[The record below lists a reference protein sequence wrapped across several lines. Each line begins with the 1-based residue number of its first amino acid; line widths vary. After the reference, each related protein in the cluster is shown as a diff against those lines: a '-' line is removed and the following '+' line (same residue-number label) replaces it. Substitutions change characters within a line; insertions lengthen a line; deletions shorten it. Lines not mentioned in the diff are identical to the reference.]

1 MARKRTYGQYCG
13 LAHALEIVGERWA
26 LLLVRDLMLGPKRFT
41 DLRVG
46 LPRIPTN
53 VLSARLKELEQA
65 GVVRRRT
72 LPRPAASV
80 VYELTEYGAEL
91 EEILLRLGRWGV
103 RTLGEPGPDDILTVD
118 GEILALRAT
127 FRPERARGIRTSFE
141 LRIGAVVVHAIVDDG
156 TLKPGEGAPG
166 RSRPGAG
173 DGRDRRAQAAAHRRG
188 RPRRRDRER
197 DGAAARRP
205 GGVRALPRH
214 LQRAH
219 RPGRGTGLSC
229 LSGMPTHPIRPAPR
243 NLGRRR
249 CI

>member
-1 MARKRTYGQYCG
+1 MARKRSYGQYCG
-13 LAHALEIVGERWA
+13 LAHALEIIGERWA

-80 VYELTEYGAEL
+80 VYELTEYGADL

-103 RTLGEPGPDDILTVD
+103 RTLGSPGPDDILTVD

-127 FRPERARGIRTSFE
+127 FRPERARGVHTSYE
-141 LRIGAVVVHAIVDDG
+141 LHIGDVIVHAIVDDG
-156 TLKPGEGAPG
+156 ALKPGEGPLAGADLVMEMAQIDALSPLLAGAVGPGDATEHGVVLVRGDRAELERFLDIFSVPTAPAAGAPG
-166 RSRPGAG
+166 
-173 DGRDRRAQAAAHRRG
+173 
-188 RPRRRDRER
+188 
-197 DGAAARRP
+197 
-205 GGVRALPRH
+205 
-214 LQRAH
+214 
-219 RPGRGTGLSC
+219 
-229 LSGMPTHPIRPAPR
+229 
-243 NLGRRR
+243 
-249 CI
+249 

>member
-26 LLLVRDLMLGPKRFT
+26 FLLVRDLMLGPKRFT

-103 RTLGEPGPDDILTVD
+103 RTLGEPGPDDVLTVD

-127 FRPERARGIRTSFE
+127 FQPERARGIRASYE
-141 LRIGAVVVHAIVDDG
+141 LHIGAVVVHAIVDDG
-156 TLKPGEGAPG
+156 TLKPGEGPLAGADLVMEMAEIDALRPLLTGEIGSGDAIENGTVLLHGDRAEFERFLDIFGVPAAPAAG
-166 RSRPGAG
+166 VPG
-173 DGRDRRAQAAAHRRG
+173 
-188 RPRRRDRER
+188 
-197 DGAAARRP
+197 
-205 GGVRALPRH
+205 
-214 LQRAH
+214 
-219 RPGRGTGLSC
+219 
-229 LSGMPTHPIRPAPR
+229 
-243 NLGRRR
+243 
-249 CI
+249 

>member
-1 MARKRTYGQYCG
+1 VRRIIDMARKRTYGQYCG

-26 LLLVRDLMLGPKRFT
+26 FLLVRDLILGPKRFT

-91 EEILLRLGRWGV
+91 EEILLRLGRWGA
-103 RTLGEPGPDDILTVD
+103 RTLGEPGPDDVLTVD

-127 FRPERARGIRTSFE
+127 FKPERASGIHTSYE
-141 LRIGAVVVHAIVDDG
+141 LHIGGVVVHAIVDDG
-156 TLKPGEGAPG
+156 TLKPGEGPLAG
-166 RSRPGAG
+166 AGLVIEIAEIDALRPLLTGEVGAG
-173 DGRDRRAQAAAHRRG
+173 DAIEHGTVVLHGDTAEF
-188 RPRRRDRER
+188 ER
-197 DGAAARRP
+197 FLDIFSVP
-205 GGVRALPRH
+205 TAL
-214 LQRAH
+214 A
-219 RPGRGTGLSC
+219 GL
-229 LSGMPTHPIRPAPR
+229 PA
-243 NLGRRR
+243 
-249 CI
+249 